1 MRRTTSIVTAACVV
15 TLVGILPTPA
25 AASSAAGRTADLGSP
40 AARVSQGAPAVSGS
54 PAPAPAADGGSG
66 LRRLIVAV
74 ALAAMAVS
82 LVSRFRAGRRL
93 FDDDDRQG
101 GSGAPGP

>member
-1 MRRTTSIVTAACVV
+1 MRRTTSIVAAACVV
-15 TLVGILPTPA
+15 TLVGILPTTA
-25 AASSAAGRTADLGSP
+25 AATSAAGYAADLASP
-40 AARVSQGAPAVSGS
+40 AASVSQGAPAVSGS
-54 PAPAPAADGGSG
+54 PGPARAADGGSA
-66 LRRLIVAV
+66 LRKLIVAV

-93 FDDDDRQG
+93 FDDDDRPG